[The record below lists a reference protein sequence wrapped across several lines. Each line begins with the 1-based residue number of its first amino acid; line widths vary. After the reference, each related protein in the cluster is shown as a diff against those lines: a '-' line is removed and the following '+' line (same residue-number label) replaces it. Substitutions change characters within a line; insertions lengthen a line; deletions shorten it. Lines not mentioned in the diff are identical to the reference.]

1 MGSKNIADVVMITEG
16 DIFRI
21 KTEIKTEAEMME
33 GEPPVKRLKMEK

>member
-1 MGSKNIADVVMITEG
+1 MMITD